1 MFARTDVPSGLA
13 VDKSAGRL
21 LSAVA
26 ASTYGR
32 YEVSLM
38 LVVKDIVPTHPNELL
53 KIVGLYIQLVLT
65 YAGRPYCSAAAA
77 RINPNNDSLKRGQCL
92 LILQE

>member
-38 LVVKDIVPTHPNELL
+38 LVVKDIVLTHPNELL
-53 KIVGLYIQLVLT
+53 KIVGLLYS
-65 YAGRPYCSAAAA
+65 AGSHLRRSPILFGGSSAH
-77 RINPNNDSLKRGQCL
+77 
-92 LILQE
+92 